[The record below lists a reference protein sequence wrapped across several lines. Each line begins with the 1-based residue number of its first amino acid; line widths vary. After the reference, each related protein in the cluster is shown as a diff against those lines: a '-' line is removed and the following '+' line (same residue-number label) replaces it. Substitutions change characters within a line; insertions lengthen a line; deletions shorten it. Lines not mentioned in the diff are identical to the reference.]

1 MKTKTGRKAEIVFV
15 SVLSK
20 VLSLLINCHVHKF
33 EIQRKREIKWL
44 AGEAQRE
51 KERQR
56 PRARDKKQRRH
67 FFCWKNE
74 MKIS

>member
-1 MKTKTGRKAEIVFV
+1 M
-15 SVLSK
+15 LSK
-20 VLSLLINCHVHKF
+20 VLSLLINCHVQKF

-44 AGEAQRE
+44 AREAQRE

-67 FFCWKNE
+67 FFLLEQRDENFVAVENK
-74 MKIS
+74 